1 MDYPNSAP
9 LFALELDWHGKYT
22 RGNSEDIRVR
32 TRHCSVLCYIANELI
47 LSPCHINLFQ
57 RMEAEVNVFHE
68 ELSPGNK
75 IDLIAEQ
82 LKRLTLALDLITEVD
97 GQLLMRGRGSK
108 QTLLNPEFPAEKM
121 VPQLVKGHDRAKPFL
136 YDQKTAFF
144 LHR

>member
-1 MDYPNSAP
+1 M
-9 LFALELDWHGKYT
+9 
-22 RGNSEDIRVR
+22 
-32 TRHCSVLCYIANELI
+32 
-47 LSPCHINLFQ
+47 
-57 RMEAEVNVFHE
+57 NVFHE